1 MHDLHVWNL
10 SRGVNPILTAH
21 VHVTPGSSTDVVLKR
36 LEGHVRS
43 IGITHS
49 TIQVCLDGKCG
60 DRCGCMCSWAGVWG
74 QVWCCEGWR
83 LRPCFAACVS
93 VVLLRSAHVLSECW
107 DEAGV
112 WQV

>member
-10 SRGVNPILTAH
+10 STGVNPILTAH

-49 TIQVCLDGKCG
+49 TIQVCL
-60 DRCGCMCSWAGVWG
+60 RRSVWEGVG
-74 QVWCCEGWR
+74 
-83 LRPCFAACVS
+83 ACVF
-93 VVLLRSAHVLSECW
+93 
-107 DEAGV
+107 EAGV
-112 WQV
+112 GRDAGACLVQRLSVIAKGRGWGLRACID